1 MFKLFGLYIFRRSE
15 LTSQFIVN
23 QGVVDIDR
31 GRWQAELH
39 WLHNL
44 VRTQQD
50 QLDYY
55 KELLAKTYQE
65 E

>member
-15 LTSQFIVN
+15 LTSKFIVD

-31 GRWQAELH
+31 ARWQAELH
-39 WLHNL
+39 QLHNL

>member
-15 LTSQFIVN
+15 LTSKFIVD

-31 GRWQAELH
+31 ARWQAELH
-39 WLHNL
+39 QLHNL

-50 QLDYY
+50 HY